1 MFYSITNKRAI
12 YLHIFICFFTIH
24 FSYGSTPPPPP
35 GDDVQDVAL
44 PIDKWQKVLV
54 IPALLLGM
62 FYIYKNSVQP
72 EAKKTD

>member
-12 YLHIFICFFTIH
+12 YLHIFICFFTIQS
-24 FSYGSTPPPPP
+24 SYSNTPPPPP

-72 EAKKTD
+72 ESKKTD

>member
-1 MFYSITNKRAI
+1 MFYSITSKRTL
-12 YLHIFICFFTIH
+12 YLHIFICFFTTH
-24 FSYGSTPPPPP
+24 FSYANTPPPPP
-35 GDDVQDVAL
+35 GTDVQDVAL

-72 EAKKTD
+72 EAKKPD